1 MKQDI
6 AITLIIIICFVLLII
21 PVKKWITPII
31 KFWQLVLVGKKKQR
45 KQFIQTVE
53 QDEVARWEV

>member
-1 MKQDI
+1 MTQDI
-6 AITLIIIICFVLLII
+6 AITLIIIISFVLLII